1 MAAPLVFDF
10 YNKQIN
16 IPIADT
22 TLDMQFLVNETRNAE
37 DELDTA
43 MSQLSILSATGKDNL
58 GGGVFTGITV
68 TLLDNWQVKF
78 ADRAGPSEVQCFISG
93 GNLVGGIASNP
104 IAVSSYV
111 RVVQISS
118 SAATIA
124 KSETDANLFYAIE
137 SLRKTHRGVG
147 KFIYWDP
154 VNGNNTATGLAAGS
168 AVKDFAVAQSLA
180 TNGANDTIICLSSST
195 SGITTVDQTLPITT
209 HNLRVRGPGYS
220 FQVKTTNTTSNTIS
234 INASGVEIS
243 GLYIETAASGTQNAV
258 SIQGNSNLITDCW
271 IGLAR
276 GHGISI
282 TNAAFTKIEGCA
294 IEHYGGSGTG
304 VGVKL
309 GNSATQTVISRNI
322 IADGINGITLSGTGV
337 ADNVIENNLIYNNT
351 QYGLDIGTAVLR
363 THGRFNNTFS
373 KNTLGNTRD
382 QGTDTLLESK
392 GGETAAVI
400 ADQVWDEILSGHTT
414 AGSTGRTLKDIKTRA
429 TLASLK

>member
-1 MAAPLVFDF
+1 MAAALVFDF

-43 MSQLSILSATGKDNL
+43 MSQLSILSATGKDDL
-58 GGGVFTGITV
+58 GGSVFTGITV

-78 ADRAGPSEVQCFISG
+78 ADRPGPSEVQCFIKG
-93 GNLVGGIASNP
+93 GNLVGGIAGNP
-104 IAVSSYV
+104 IAVSTYV

-137 SLRKTHRGVG
+137 SLRKTHKGVG

-154 VNGNNTATGLAAGS
+154 VNGNNTASGLAAGS

-180 TNGANDTIICLSSST
+180 TNGANDTVICLSSST
-195 SGITTVDQTLPITT
+195 SGVTTVDQTLPITT

-220 FQVKTTNTTSNTIS
+220 FQVKTTNTTSDTVS
-234 INASGVEIS
+234 INASGVEVS
-243 GLYIETAASGTQNAV
+243 GIYIETAATGTRNAV
-258 SIQGNSNLITDCW
+258 NIQGNSNLITDCW

-276 GHGISI
+276 GQGISV
-282 TNAAFTKIEGCA
+282 TSAAFTRIERCA
-294 IEHYGGSGTG
+294 IENYGGSGTG
-304 VGVKL
+304 NGVNL
-309 GNSATQTVISRNI
+309 GGTTTRTVISHNI
-322 IADGINGITLSGTGV
+322 IDNGVNGVVLSGSGL

-351 QYGLDIGTAVLR
+351 GYGIDIGSGVLR
-363 THGRFNNTFS
+363 THGRAGNTFS

-392 GGETAAVI
+392 GGETAAAI
-400 ADQVWDEILSGHTT
+400 ADQVWDEIISGHVI
-414 AGSTGRTLKDIKTRA
+414 AGSAGKILKDTKTKA